1 MAPQRIRSER
11 ANQKGCNG
19 VIQTS
24 SRNRTVILIWDF
36 HFETINGFPHS
47 RPWEPWISCRR
58 NSTWFSKHKLHVVL
72 KRKKEGVFLFLC
84 VYFLCCRNTRRDVQ
98 NPRKIITRNEGRER
112 QKTGKM
118 KESMKER
125 TAIKTRAPGAT
136 PEIKPAN
143 LRQRKRERRD
153 SKPLGGPLV
162 YFFCE
167 FRERGNRRRGHRGD
181 LWEGWRKKKKKK
193 TEEGR
198 EQSARAREKKN
209 RFRFLPVAVDVTCL
223 LGVVGKLLH

>member
-1 MAPQRIRSER
+1 MGAPQRIRSER

-47 RPWEPWISCRR
+47 RPWEPWISCRG

-112 QKTGKM
+112 EKRGKM
-118 KESMKER
+118 NESMKER
-125 TAIKTRAPGAT
+125 PAIKRRAPGGT

-162 YFFCE
+162 YFFLWIS
-167 FRERGNRRRGHRGD
+167 REGEQKKRTPRRPLRRLTQEEEENRRRERT
-181 LWEGWRKKKKKK
+181 KC
-193 TEEGR
+193 
-198 EQSARAREKKN
+198 ARAKRKTV
-209 RFRFLPVAVDVTCL
+209 FVFFLLQLTSPVC
-223 LGVVGKLLH
+223 